1 MEKSLDSVTL
11 RGYKTVI
18 VEKCIRVASD
28 IESSAA
34 GRVFGPAFLLPPGGG
49 GEAFV
54 GNMRRGRNGQYL
66 PASAPDSEV
75 AAGGA
80 PRPAAKRTGKRKP
93 ARRKSAPAR
102 PTRWP
107 KEKEAI
113 FFRELAIVCNVSAAL
128 RTAGLLRRSRDVYD
142 RRSDTA
148 FRARWEEAL
157 AESRVLMSLELHE
170 RARFGDNRPAP
181 ANEIEAKLRA
191 VPTGLAMQLLKLYE
205 GRAAKVAAAAQPV
218 RRRDPE
224 RRRALRRELME
235 RLAEFNR
242 RMGGDGS

>member
-1 MEKSLDSVTL
+1 
-11 RGYKTVI
+11 
-18 VEKCIRVASD
+18 
-28 IESSAA
+28 
-34 GRVFGPAFLLPPGGG
+34 
-49 GEAFV
+49 
-54 GNMRRGRNGQYL
+54 L